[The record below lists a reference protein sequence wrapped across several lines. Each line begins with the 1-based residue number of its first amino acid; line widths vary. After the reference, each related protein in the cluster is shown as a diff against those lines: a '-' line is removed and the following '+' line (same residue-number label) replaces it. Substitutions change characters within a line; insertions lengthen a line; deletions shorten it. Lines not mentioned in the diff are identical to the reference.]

1 MGHTI
6 MVEEWYKV
14 IKPLNLKG
22 IFNNSKFDK
31 TLFIIFTYIVK
42 FYVPVSVRRSQNLEA
57 D

>member
-1 MGHTI
+1 M
-6 MVEEWYKV
+6 

-31 TLFIIFTYIVK
+31 TLFIIFTYAVK
-42 FYVPVSVRRSQNLEA
+42 FYVHVLVRRSQNIQA